1 MDQYQEKD
9 YTASSWKKFE
19 KVYNDVKAAL
29 ENENTSDDVQA
40 LTNTL
45 KEAAQK
51 LVKRGN
57 LDGRKFIRNDTRRSR
72 CPCK

>member
-9 YTASSWKKFE
+9 YTASSWKEFE

-29 ENENTSDDVQA
+29 KNENTNVMMFKA

-57 LDGRKFIRNDTRRSR
+57 LDGTMVY
-72 CPCK
+72 